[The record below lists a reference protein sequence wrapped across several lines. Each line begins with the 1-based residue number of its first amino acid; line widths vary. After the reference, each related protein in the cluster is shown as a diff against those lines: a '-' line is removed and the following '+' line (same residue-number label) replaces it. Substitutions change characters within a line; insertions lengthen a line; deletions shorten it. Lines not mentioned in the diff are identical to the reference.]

1 MRQRLAFPVLLVA
14 FVGACTPL
22 RTPITRS
29 IGTSAYDLVIEN
41 GRIVDGTGAA
51 WSYGDL
57 AIRGDR
63 IAAIG
68 PRGAFRDARTS
79 QRIDATGHVVAPGFI
94 DIQAHSLWHYL
105 RGNGLALSMVMQG
118 ITTAIHGEG
127 SSYGPVNDRILAAES
142 DTAMRRILAGF
153 TGPRGFGDWLDH
165 MVARGT
171 AQNVGSFLGD
181 GTLRRYVKGEDG
193 GPLSAAERD
202 TARAMVARAMR
213 DGAFGIASALIYP
226 PNTYA
231 STEELIDAAEAMA
244 PYGGIYITHMRSEGD
259 KFLEA
264 MDEALRI
271 GREGGVPVE
280 IYHLKASGP
289 RNWPKMPLAIAKI
302 DSARTA
308 GQDVQANMYLYP
320 AGGNSFASCI
330 PPKYAEGGKLLEN
343 LKNRTLRGTMV
354 AEMQARDAGYENLC
368 EIAGPEGVMVVGFR
382 TPELQRFEGKRLSEI
397 AAALGTTW
405 PEAIIDLNVAESLG
419 LGEILFLMS
428 EENMRLQLKQP
439 YEVRDRC
446 RRAGSGHGARLD
458 PSTRLWKLPA
468 NLPEV
473 CPGGRGA
480 PLGGRGAQSVICG
493 RDASLPHR
501 SRGPQGRAQGRC
513 DRLRSRDNHRPCDL
527 RAAASAFDRDAGCV
541 RERGRRGARRASH
554 RGQARSGRAR
564 TGLPALIAGGADLG
578 APSPDRPTPTRS
590 RTPAR
595 RGSRAR
601 RSPRSRPSRKAGARR
616 AARCD

>member
-1 MRQRLAFPVLLVA
+1 MP
-14 FVGACTPL
+14 T
-22 RTPITRS
+22 
-29 IGTSAYDLVIEN
+29 YDLVIEN

-68 PRGAFRDARTS
+68 PRGAFREARTP

-127 SSYGPVNDRILAAES
+127 SSYGPVNERILAAEP
-142 DTAMRRILAGF
+142 DTAMRRILAAF
-153 TGPRGFGDWLDH
+153 TGPRGFGDWLDQ
-165 MVARGT
+165 MVARGA

-231 STEELIDAAEAMA
+231 STEELIDAAQAMA
-244 PYGGIYITHMRSEGD
+244 PYGGIYITHLRSEGD

-271 GREGGVPVE
+271 GHEGGVPVE

-320 AGGNSFASCI
+320 AGANSFASCI
-330 PPKYAEGGKLLEN
+330 PPKYAEAGKLLEK
-343 LKNRTLRGTMV
+343 LKDPALRATMV

-368 EIAGPEGVMVVGFR
+368 EIAGPDGVMVVGFR
-382 TPELQRFEGKRLSEI
+382 KPELQRFEGKRLSEI
-397 AAALGTTW
+397 AAALSTTW

-428 EENMRLQLKQP
+428 EENMRLQLRQP
-439 YEVRDRC
+439 WMKFGTDAGAQDPATARGSTHPRAYGNFPRIFRKYVREEGVLTLEEAVRKASSAVATRLSLTDRGVLKVGLKADVIVFDPATITDQATFEQPHQLSTGVRDVFVNGVAVVRDG
-446 RRAGSGHGARLD
+446 RHTGA
-458 PSTRLWKLPA
+458 K
-468 NLPEV
+468 
-473 CPGGRGA
+473 PG
-480 PLGGRGAQSVICG
+480 QVV
-493 RDASLPHR
+493 
-501 SRGPQGRAQGRC
+501 RGPGY
-513 DRLRSRDNHRPCDL
+513 RP
-527 RAAASAFDRDAGCV
+527 
-541 RERGRRGARRASH
+541 
-554 RGQARSGRAR
+554 
-564 TGLPALIAGGADLG
+564 
-578 APSPDRPTPTRS
+578 
-590 RTPAR
+590 
-595 RGSRAR
+595 
-601 RSPRSRPSRKAGARR
+601 
-616 AARCD
+616 

>member
-1 MRQRLAFPVLLVA
+1 MRGRSCHVFYHEPGGAERAAVHSIRRPSPTSPMRQRLAFPVLLVA

-343 LKNRTLRGTMV
+343 LKNRSLRGTMV

-439 YEVRDRC
+439 WMKFGTDAGAQDPATARGSTHPRAYGNFPRIFRKYVREEGVLPLEDAVRK
-446 RRAGSGHGARLD
+446 ASSAVA
-458 PSTRLWKLPA
+458 TRLSLTDRGVLKVGLKADVIVFDPA
-468 NLPEV
+468 TITDHATFEQPHQLSTGMRDVFVNGVAVVREGRHTGAK
-473 CPGGRGA
+473 PG
-480 PLGGRGAQSVICG
+480 QVV
-493 RDASLPHR
+493 
-501 SRGPQGRAQGRC
+501 RGPGY
-513 DRLRSRDNHRPCDL
+513 RP
-527 RAAASAFDRDAGCV
+527 
-541 RERGRRGARRASH
+541 
-554 RGQARSGRAR
+554 
-564 TGLPALIAGGADLG
+564 
-578 APSPDRPTPTRS
+578 
-590 RTPAR
+590 
-595 RGSRAR
+595 
-601 RSPRSRPSRKAGARR
+601 
-616 AARCD
+616 

>member
-1 MRQRLAFPVLLVA
+1 MRHRLPLPALFLIL
-14 FVGACTPL
+14 GAACAPH
-22 RTPITRS
+22 RTPSTGPL
-29 IGTSAYDLVIEN
+29 GTAAYDVVIEN

-51 WSYGDL
+51 WFYGDL
-57 AIRGDR
+57 AVRGDQ

-68 PRGAFRDARTS
+68 PRGAFREARTP

-142 DTAMRRILAGF
+142 DTAMRRILSAF

-165 MVARGT
+165 MVARGA

-193 GPLSAAERD
+193 GPLTTAERD

-231 STEELIDAAEAMA
+231 STEELIDAAKAMA

-330 PPKYAEGGKLLEN
+330 PPKYAEGGKLLDH
-343 LKNRTLRGTMV
+343 LKDPALRATMV

-382 TPELQRFEGKRLSEI
+382 EPELQRFEGKRLSEI

-439 YEVRDRC
+439 WMKFGTDAGAQDPATARGSTHPRAYGNFPRIFRKYVREEGVLPLEDAVRKASSAVATRLSLTDRGVLKVGLKADVIVFDPATITDHATFEQPHQLSTGVRDVFVNGVAVV
-446 RRAGSGHGARLD
+446 RAGQQTGA
-458 PSTRLWKLPA
+458 K
-468 NLPEV
+468 
-473 CPGGRGA
+473 PG
-480 PLGGRGAQSVICG
+480 QVV
-493 RDASLPHR
+493 
-501 SRGPQGRAQGRC
+501 RGPGY
-513 DRLRSRDNHRPCDL
+513 
-527 RAAASAFDRDAGCV
+527 
-541 RERGRRGARRASH
+541 RR
-554 RGQARSGRAR
+554 
-564 TGLPALIAGGADLG
+564 
-578 APSPDRPTPTRS
+578 
-590 RTPAR
+590 
-595 RGSRAR
+595 
-601 RSPRSRPSRKAGARR
+601 
-616 AARCD
+616 